1 MRDRFVQVGRVCIL
15 NYGRRQRLCTIVDI
29 IDQNKVLIDG
39 PKAMTGISRQVC
51 SLKRLALTPYTVKI
65 PHGIHHK
72 YLVKKFK
79 KARILRRFARTAWAK
94 KINKR
99 QHKLHESDFDRYK
112 AMKIHRASFF
122 GPHVPTIPGKEKP
135 ENKDKPEKKVKRV
148 KKVKKVIK
156 AKKAEGAK
164 PKA

>member
-39 PKAMTGISRQVC
+39 PKALTGISRQVC

-112 AMKIHRASFF
+112 AMKMHRASFF

-135 ENKDKPEKKVKRV
+135 EKKKPAVKRSKKVAKKSGKKIEKK
-148 KKVKKVIK
+148 
-156 AKKAEGAK
+156 E
-164 PKA
+164 